1 MHDLPTN
8 LHRNNEIFQTQ
19 SLARVNSKGAQ
30 TFSCDSCITV
40 KSPNLWQL
48 ISHQNMSTFKIP
60 NRLAGSWTHLID
72 IPAPFSD
79 PVQVKRPDLH

>member
-1 MHDLPTN
+1 MHELPTS